1 MENIFDAQVAQN
13 YINRINTLN
22 KDSQRLWGTMT
33 APQMLAHLNVSYELV
48 YEPQKHKSPGA
59 IARFLLKSFVK
70 SKVVSETPYKQN
82 IPTGPQFKV
91 VGDKDF
97 DLEKQRLIGFIQK
110 TQQMGSGAFE
120 GKESNS
126 FGKLTSKEWNNMF
139 AKHLNHH
146 LSQFGA

>member
-22 KDSQRLWGTMT
+22 KDSQRLWGTMDV
-33 APQMLAHLNVSYELV
+33 AQMFAHCNVSYELV
-48 YEPQKHKSPGA
+48 YEPEKHKSPGA
-59 IARFLLKSFVK
+59 IAKFFLKSFVK
-70 SKVVSETPYKQN
+70 SKVISETPYKHN
-82 IPTGPQFKV
+82 IPTGPQFKI

-110 TQQMGSGAFE
+110 TQQLGSAAFD
-120 GKESNS
+120 GKESIS
-126 FGKLTSKEWNNMF
+126 FGKLTSTEWNNMF

>member
-13 YINRINTLN
+13 YINRINLLN

-82 IPTGPQFKV
+82 IPTGPQFKIV
-91 VGDKDF
+91 VDKDF